1 MKNVPLFFLTALF
14 LFTCEGSFAQV
25 RRNDR
30 PTRISESA
38 VHNNLIKI
46 NPLSLIAATGS
57 FAYERVINEQMS
69 GQLGLLFTRYSGR
82 VTGGRTL
89 SGFAITPEFRYYLTG
104 AAPQG
109 FFVAPFLR
117 YRRTSLV
124 GDVTVQ
130 GRTFEGTLQM
140 TNFGGGVLVGG
151 QFVLGERISFEGFIG
166 PTVTGRSYDLSEETT
181 ERDYEVPNFFS
192 PVWFRT
198 GITVGFLF

>member
-1 MKNVPLFFLTALF
+1 MKNLPYLF
-14 LFTCEGSFAQV
+14 LAVLLAFLSGESSAQV

-30 PTRISESA
+30 PTRIPQASGY
-38 VHNNLIKI
+38 NNLIKI

-57 FAYERVINEQMS
+57 IAYERVINEQMS
-69 GQLGLLFTRYSGR
+69 AQLGFLLTRYSGSI
-82 VTGGRTL
+82 TGGRTL
-89 SGFAITPEFRYYLTG
+89 SGFAVTPEFRYYLTG
-104 AAPQG
+104 SAPEV

-117 YRRTSLV
+117 YRRTSLS

-140 TNFGGGVLVGG
+140 NNFGGGVLIGG
-151 QFVLGERISFEGFIG
+151 QFVLGERISLEGFIG
-166 PTVTGRSYDLSEETT
+166 PTVTGRSYEFTENTT
-181 ERDYEVPNFFS
+181 EGDYDVPNFFS

>member
-1 MKNVPLFFLTALF
+1 MKNVPLFFLTSL
-14 LFTCEGSFAQV
+14 LLLVCGESFAQV

-30 PTRISESA
+30 PTRISETSA
-38 VHNNLIKI
+38 YSNIIKI
-46 NPLSLIAATGS
+46 NPLSLAGSTGS

-69 GQLGLLFTRYSGR
+69 GQLGFLFTRYSGW

-117 YRRTSLV
+117 YRRTSLE

-140 TNFGGGVLVGG
+140 NTYGGGVLVGG
-151 QFVLGERISFEGFIG
+151 QFVVGERVSFEGFIG
-166 PTVTGRSYDLSEETT
+166 PTINGRSFEATEETT
-181 ERDYEVPNFFS
+181 ERDYDVPNFFS

>member
-1 MKNVPLFFLTALF
+1 V
-14 LFTCEGSFAQV
+14 SFAQT

-38 VHNNLIKI
+38 GHNNLLKI
-46 NPLSLIAATGS
+46 NPLSLVAATGS

-69 GQLGLLFTRYSGR
+69 GQLGFLFTRYSGR

-140 TNFGGGVLVGG
+140 NNFGGGVLIGG

-166 PTVTGRSYDLSEETT
+166 PTVTGRSYEFSEETT
-181 ERDYEVPNFFS
+181 ERDYDVPNFFS

-198 GITVGFLF
+198 GITIGFLF

>member
-1 MKNVPLFFLTALF
+1 MKNVPLFFLIPLLLF
-14 LFTCEGSFAQV
+14 VCATGSAQV

-30 PTRISESA
+30 PTRISES
-38 VHNNLIKI
+38 VGRNNLIKI
-46 NPLSLIAATGS
+46 NPLSLVASTGS

-69 GQLGLLFTRYSGR
+69 GQLGFQFTRYSGR

-89 SGFAITPEFRYYLTG
+89 SGFAVTPEFRYYLTG

-130 GRTFEGTLQM
+130 GRTFEGTLQID
-140 TNFGGGVLVGG
+140 NFGGGVLVGG
-151 QFVLGERISFEGFIG
+151 QFVLGERISIEGFIG
-166 PTVTGRSYDLSEETT
+166 PTVTGRSYNFSEETT
-181 ERDYEVPNFFS
+181 ERDYDVPNFFS

-198 GITVGFLF
+198 GITIGFLF

>member
-1 MKNVPLFFLTALF
+1 MKNVPLFFLTTLLLF
-14 LFTCEGSFAQV
+14 VCAVSSAQV

-30 PTRISESA
+30 PTRISESSGY
-38 VHNNLIKI
+38 NNLIKI

-57 FAYERVINEQMS
+57 FAYERVLNEQMS
-69 GQLGLLFTRYSGR
+69 GQLGFLFTRYSGR
-82 VTGGRTL
+82 ITDGRTL

-130 GRTFEGTLQM
+130 GRTFEGTLQID
-140 TNFGGGVLVGG
+140 NFGGGVLVGG

-166 PTVTGRSYDLSEETT
+166 PTVTGRNYNFSEETT
-181 ERDYEVPNFFS
+181 ERDYDVPNFFS

-198 GITVGFLF
+198 GITIGFLF

>member
-1 MKNVPLFFLTALF
+1 MKNVLPFLVTTLVLLAGG
-14 LFTCEGSFAQV
+14 EGFAQA

-38 VHNNLIKI
+38 GYSNVIKI
-46 NPLSLIAATGS
+46 NPLSLVAATGS

-69 GQLGLLFTRYSGR
+69 GQLGFLFTRYSGR
-82 VTGGRTL
+82 ITGGRAL

-117 YRRTSLV
+117 YRRTSLE

-130 GRTFEGTLQM
+130 GRTFDGTLQI
-140 TNFGGGVLVGG
+140 NNLGGGVLVGG
-151 QFVLGERISFEGFIG
+151 QFVLGERVSFEGFIG
-166 PTVTGRSYDLSEETT
+166 PTVTGRSYQFTEGTT
-181 ERDYEVPNFFS
+181 ETDYDVPNFFS

-198 GITVGFLF
+198 GITIGFLF

>member
-1 MKNVPLFFLTALF
+1 MKNVPLFLLTAL
-14 LFTCEGSFAQV
+14 LLCICDDSFAQV

-30 PTRISESA
+30 PTRISESSGYS
-38 VHNNLIKI
+38 NLIKI
-46 NPLSLIAATGS
+46 NPLSLVAATGS

-69 GQLGLLFTRYSGR
+69 GQLGFLYTRYSGR

-104 AAPQG
+104 TAPQG

-140 TNFGGGVLVGG
+140 NNFGGGVLVGG
-151 QFVLGERISFEGFIG
+151 QFVLGERLSFEGFIG
-166 PTVTGRSYDLSEETT
+166 PTVTGRSYEFSEETT
-181 ERDYEVPNFFS
+181 ERDYDVPNFFS